1 MCLRSGNGADRGQ
14 DVTES
19 GGLLLIVLLIL
30 EVKHF
35 ICDYPLQTGYML
47 KNKGTYGHPGGIIHS
62 AIHMIGTT
70 LAFLVITPPLAYGLA
85 IMAGEFVIHYHIDWT
100 KEQFMRRM
108 KLTQS
113 DNAFWYALGADQ
125 LAHHLTYVGIA
136 AVLWWSTFAQA
147 AP

>member
-1 MCLRSGNGADRGQ
+1 
-14 DVTES
+14 
-19 GGLLLIVLLIL
+19 
-30 EVKHF
+30 
-35 ICDYPLQTGYML
+35 
-47 KNKGTYGHPGGIIHS
+47 
-62 AIHMIGTT
+62 
-70 LAFLVITPPLAYGLA
+70 
-85 IMAGEFVIHYHIDWT
+85 MAGEFVIHYHIDWT